1 MFVSILRP
9 AVEPQGPD
17 AVATPYSPVIR
28 ELTPRALHARLL
40 DNAAQRRLRG
50 LQRRACG
57 RRDDADYWLG
67 AAPQAVKKACDLRQ
81 GGLPALP

>member
-1 MFVSILRP
+1 MFISIHRP
-9 AVEPQGPD
+9 EMEPQAPD
-17 AVATPYSPVIR
+17 AVATPWSPAIH
-28 ELTPRALHARLL
+28 ELKPRALHARLL

-57 RRDDADYWLG
+57 RADDADYWLG
-67 AAPQAVKKACDLRQ
+67 AAPQAVRKACDLRQ